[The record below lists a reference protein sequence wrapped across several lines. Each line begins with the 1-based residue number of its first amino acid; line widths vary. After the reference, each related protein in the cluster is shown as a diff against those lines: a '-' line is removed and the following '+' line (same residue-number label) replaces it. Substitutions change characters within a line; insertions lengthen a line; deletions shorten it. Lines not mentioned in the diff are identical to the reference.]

1 MTMRAKPKRIA
12 LTQADLDRLE
22 KELRDLALSEGTNL
36 FPELDELSSGTVIDD
51 IDIDEGSLEVTKET
65 NGDLNVDGVVNV
77 YVTLNYGDK
86 RDPAAFG
93 DSFPGHFSALLS
105 DAGMKLKST
114 SVDTSSFY
122 K

>member
-1 MTMRAKPKRIA
+1 M
-12 LTQADLDRLE
+12 
-22 KELRDLALSEGTNL
+22 
-36 FPELDELSSGTVIDD
+36 FPELDELSSGTVIND

-86 RDPAAFG
+86 RDPATFS
-93 DSFPGHFSALLS
+93 DSFPGHFNALLS

-122 K
+122 R

>member
-1 MTMRAKPKRIA
+1 MRAKANQVA
-12 LTQADLDRLE
+12 LTQAELDRLE
-22 KELRDLALSEGTNL
+22 KELRHLALSEGTNL

-51 IDIDEGSLEVTKET
+51 IDIDEGSLEVTKEM

-86 RDPAAFG
+86 QDPAAFG
-93 DSFPGHFSALLS
+93 DSFPGHFSASLS
-105 DAGMKLKST
+105 ASGMKLKSS

-122 K
+122 N

>member
-1 MTMRAKPKRIA
+1 MRARPKRIA
-12 LTQADLDRLE
+12 LTLADLNRLE

-65 NGDLNVDGVVNV
+65 NGDLNVDGVVNI

-86 RDPAAFG
+86 TDRAAFG
-93 DSFPGHFSALLS
+93 DSFPGHFNASLS